1 MKQIDKYLDSVSID
15 SFKYRIQL
23 TELDSY
29 CQSLL
34 DHYATINVSTS
45 EIIEASTDWK
55 LRAKKINENG
65 VSIHIAIEKNQKVS
79 MNRTADVLTVL
90 INAKMHKGIEYF
102 NGINATNIVSIYK
115 HLMSLELF
123 KCSLSTFVN
132 CGKVTD
138 CDFKLDSRL
147 NDAQYNEVLKQMKL
161 MATFKAN
168 VPIRDSFKG
177 KGNRGIQFN
186 ERKASNYISN
196 PFLKLYSKTADLKH
210 NSIEFA
216 NEYLSG
222 INTKD
227 IRRIETT
234 VKNSKHF
241 KSLGINDNSLNT
253 VLNLADETR
262 NNILQSAVNKYI
274 NTTKKVKT
282 KMRNPNELTPTENLI
297 CQGLIATMEGFNMTF
312 DKAVKFQTNGIE
324 NKTSRSRMKALLE
337 RIYLGQIKGLDLDQR
352 LEQTDTYFR
361 LLGIS

>member
-23 TELDSY
+23 NELDSY

-34 DHYATINVSTS
+34 DKYAIINVSTS
-45 EIIEASTDWK
+45 EIEDDFNWK
-55 LRAKKINENG
+55 LRAKKISSNG
-65 VSIHIAIEKNQKVS
+65 VTIHIAIEKNQIVS
-79 MNRTADVLTVL
+79 LHKSEDVLVVL

-102 NGINATNIVSIYK
+102 NGINSTNIVSIYK
-115 HLMSLELF
+115 QLMALELF
-123 KCSLSTFVN
+123 KCSLSTFLN

-161 MATFKAN
+161 MAKFKAN
-168 VPIRDSFKG
+168 VPIRDKFKG

-186 ERKASNYISN
+186 ERKADNCISN
-196 PFLKLYSKTADLKH
+196 PFLKLYRKTADLMY
-210 NSIEFA
+210 NSTEFA
-216 NEYLSG
+216 NEYLSD

-227 IRRIETT
+227 ISRIETT
-234 VKNSKHF
+234 VKNKKHF

-253 VLNLADETR
+253 VLNLPDETR
-262 NNILQSAVNKYI
+262 NNILKSAVKKYV
-274 NTTKKVKT
+274 NTTKKIKT
-282 KMRNPNELTPTENLI
+282 KMKNPNELTPTENLI

-324 NKTSRSRMKALLE
+324 NKTSRYRMKALLE

-361 LLGIS
+361 LLGIN